1 MKKCTNSACRRMFN
15 PAAINELACP
25 HCGKVYPRVIG
36 GHNVW
41 VIHGRRYCITEVLM
55 YIRKGKK
62 FHEIMALREKIVG
75 HDKLS
80 MREAKDL
87 VEAHWV
93 ALR

>member
-15 PAAINELACP
+15 PAANNERACP

-41 VIHGRRYCITEVLM
+41 VIHGRRYCITEVLK
-55 YIRKGKK
+55 YIREGKRLLAIK
-62 FHEIMALREKIVG
+62 ALREIVG
-75 HDKLS
+75 RDKLGL
-80 MREAKDL
+80 REAKDL